1 MKVYIFH
8 FSFLNVNLF
17 IILFN
22 KLDPSKQAIRFPEV
36 GMACI
41 AKFSADDMW
50 YRAQIVGLINEE
62 TIQVRFSDY
71 GNEEPRPFNSIK
83 VIKEEFLTLPPQ
95 AFHCILSGL
104 KADITW
110 TQNEIVRFTTA
121 TEGIKSLSGSF
132 EGLEENGIFK
142 VVTH

>member
-1 MKVYIFH
+1 
-8 FSFLNVNLF
+8 
-17 IILFN
+17 
-22 KLDPSKQAIRFPEV
+22 
-36 GMACI
+36 MACI

-50 YRAQIVGLINEE
+50 YRAQIVRLIDEE

-83 VIKEEFLTLPPQ
+83 VIEEVFLTLPPQ
-95 AFHCILSGL
+95 AFHCKLSGL